1 MCRSTFAV
9 KPPSYERDQIFEYGS
24 RTFDEKVMPSI
35 RTGLPRWYRDL
46 LRADDLSLVP
56 LIEIIPLE

>member
-1 MCRSTFAV
+1 MCQSTFAV

-35 RTGLPRWYRDL
+35 GTGLPQSYRDL
-46 LRADDLSLVP
+46 LHADDPSLVP
-56 LIEIIPLE
+56 LIEIIPRE

>member
-35 RTGLPRWYRDL
+35 RTDLPRWYRGL
-46 LRADDLSLVP
+46 LRADDLSLVL
-56 LIEIIPLE
+56 LIEIIPRE